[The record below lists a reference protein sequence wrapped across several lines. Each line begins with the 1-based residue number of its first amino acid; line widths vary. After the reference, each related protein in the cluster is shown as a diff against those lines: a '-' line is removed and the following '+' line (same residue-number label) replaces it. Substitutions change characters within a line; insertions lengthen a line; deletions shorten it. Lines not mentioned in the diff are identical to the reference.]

1 MRFGQIL
8 QEEGTCITRARI
20 QFFRVPAFLLMVV
33 FPISTLSAQ
42 NTLQARTAME
52 ILDATGLKGGLIVH
66 LGLLKIE
73 KLVNI
78 LNVRCPP

>member
-1 MRFGQIL
+1 
-8 QEEGTCITRARI
+8 
-20 QFFRVPAFLLMVV
+20 MVV